1 MVCLFVCIYLLLFS
15 WLYVYVLFW
24 LYGWNCF
31 VLTSLDGFFFFLQAR
46 SLEKQCETRSQKIQ
60 ECQQQIEETWS
71 LAKEEASKCKA
82 AKEVI
87 KALALRVNLFMF
99 HYFELV
105 ECFSSDTYTSFQF
118 STTLSFISLLRIFE
132 LWLYHLTYLYP
143 LSILRNC

>member
-1 MVCLFVCIYLLLFS
+1 MFVCLYLPSFILLIICICFILAVRLKLLCPYKLR
-15 WLYVYVLFW
+15 WI
-24 LYGWNCF
+24 
-31 VLTSLDGFFFFLQAR
+31 FFFLQAR

-132 LWLYHLTYLYP
+132 L
-143 LSILRNC
+143 